1 MSVPPCWVGLDTD
14 FSPFWL
20 ISCPQPGT
28 LLDIQSLYCFSA
40 TKGWVLEDCRFY
52 TQVHA
57 ASWVVTA
64 IRPWLG
70 QGMDQRLLPR
80 REESSSSQEPYLL
93 DSWLKLI
100 LSDPVIGEVG
110 GVSRGCTFRFL

>member
-1 MSVPPCWVGLDTD
+1 MSVPPCRVGLDTD
-14 FSPFWL
+14 FSPFRL

-52 TQVHA
+52 TQGRA

-64 IRPWLG
+64 GPLVGPATSLG
-70 QGMDQRLLPR
+70 PCM
-80 REESSSSQEPYLL
+80 
-93 DSWLKLI
+93 K
-100 LSDPVIGEVG
+100 G
-110 GVSRGCTFRFL
+110 G